1 MKRTQPD
8 VGGEARGESLADV
21 LHQLGS
27 FDDDDTIFVASV
39 PATAET
45 LAFVAR
51 EGSEPR
57 GSLYLL
63 EVYLAREVLDVWR
76 DWRGRREPTRQD
88 AVDAVV
94 YYAENDA
101 YLPNDDVDQR
111 R

>member
-1 MKRTQPD
+1 MTRAQPGM
-8 VGGEARGESLADV
+8 GGDARRESLAAV

-27 FDDDDTIFVASV
+27 FDDDDTIFVASA

-45 LAFVAR
+45 PAFVAR
-51 EGSEPR
+51 EGSEPH

-76 DWRGRREPTRQD
+76 DWRGRREPSRQD

-101 YLPNDDVDQR
+101 YLPNDDV
-111 R
+111 

>member
-1 MKRTQPD
+1 VKLPD
-8 VGGEARGESLADV
+8 TPGDSRWGSLADV
-21 LHQLGS
+21 LQQLGS
-27 FDDDDTIFVASV
+27 FDDDETIFVAAA

-45 LAFVAR
+45 PAFVAP
-51 EGSEPR
+51 EGSEPP

-76 DWRGRREPTRQD
+76 DWRGLSEPSRQD

-101 YLPNDDVDQR
+101 YLPNDDV
-111 R
+111 